1 MMKQSYQYKVEEYA
15 LGIIIVSSLVL
26 KLQAAIVFSKFTSSS
41 LMNRKMIFFPD
52 YTPLSLLRSH
62 VIKFC

>member
-26 KLQAAIVFSKFTSSS
+26 KLQAAIVFSKFTSS